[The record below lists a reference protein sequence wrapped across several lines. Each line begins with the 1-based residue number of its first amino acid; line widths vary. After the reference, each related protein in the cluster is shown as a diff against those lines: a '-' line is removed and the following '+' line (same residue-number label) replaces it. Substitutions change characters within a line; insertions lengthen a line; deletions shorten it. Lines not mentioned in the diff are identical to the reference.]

1 MTFSILKIV
10 KNNNVKHVRVANI
23 SYHNDRHLHLHVI
36 HKLIGLVFHENVSFL
51 SSKTILKQS

>member
-23 SYHNDRHLHLHVI
+23 SYHNNRHLHLHVI

-51 SSKTILKQS
+51 SSKKF